1 MTDTTSRERTGA
13 TPVERVTR
21 AVVVLGFVLL
31 VALTFGPALF
41 GFGVF
46 LDVDF
51 LRAYWPFTATGAVP
65 AGAMW
70 CRGDTF
76 DALYPAIV
84 NTVESARSGVWPTWT
99 PYEVGGAPMAS
110 LPNHTVLS
118 PVTWPFWVLPSH
130 VAPAWVKLTELVIVV
145 VGMLALL
152 GRWGV
157 RRSAGLLAAFVF
169 FTCGFMLMWT
179 NWPHTRVAVFIPLL
193 LWALDRVVVER
204 RARDVAWVG
213 LVVASMLL
221 GGFPA
226 VTLFALTT
234 GAVYVLVVGWR
245 QQGTRATVLAYAG
258 AAGGVVLG
266 VALAAVQILPFA
278 MNLQTVLAGREPREA
293 SPSELLVTSVAPRAW
308 GTCVDN
314 ARWSSTNPIEGIA
327 YVGVGAVLLVL
338 TLLVLGRS
346 ARVRP
351 GVVALISVL
360 LAAWVW
366 LTWFGGAPLDLLQ
379 QLPGFD
385 TNKIGRATSIVG
397 FLVALAAAFGLDRL
411 MSDDDGPGPRPERR
425 RLPLVGRLAVGAVLA
440 LGALYV
446 GWRVHEVA
454 AITGATGLVRDQ
466 LVAPAIWALAGVAVL
481 AAGLLSRRVRPFV
494 PLALVVIV
502 IVQAVVF
509 ARHVWPL
516 SDRSNLYPVT
526 EAHEFLQANIGAD
539 RYASG
544 GMWGYPAT
552 SDYYK
557 LRTPVG
563 HEFTAPAWMQLLQAV
578 SPDTQVTRTYTRF
591 ADLPTPEIGD
601 DPLLDQF
608 SVKYWAVRP
617 SQIVGRAD
625 DPSGERSGTVTLGDE
640 ERASCELPAGPLRGV
655 VLSLDRTVPLED
667 DDRVQAHVRVTAGG
681 EVVEGA
687 RAFNT
692 TMEDGQLR
700 IGVAGEDLPSS
711 DDAEV
716 EVWFS
721 GAPRAVELDATADGL
736 SCRALRPDDD
746 GLKLV
751 HVDAGSLVYE
761 RSTSLPRIRW
771 AGESRVVESAD
782 ERLELLGK
790 GVPADRVLLDETG
803 PFEAEG
809 SSARVDTVRDDAG
822 SIEVEVDADGDG
834 YLVVGDSILREGWE
848 ATVDGE
854 PVDLVA
860 ANHAFAAVP
869 VPDGRHT
876 VELAYRAP
884 GLAPGL
890 AISAGAALLTAGVF
904 VVPLVRRRTRSGGD
918 AVDDQLD
925 AREE

>member
-1 MTDTTSRERTGA
+1 MMQTPSRERTGA
-13 TPVERVTR
+13 TPLERVTR
-21 AVVVLGFVLL
+21 AVVGIGFVVL
-31 VALTFGPALF
+31 VAVTFGPALF

-51 LRAYWPFTATGAVP
+51 LQAYWPFTATGAVP

-84 NTVESARSGVWPTWT
+84 NTVESARNGVWPTWT

-118 PVTWPFWVLPSH
+118 PVTWPFWVLPSP

-145 VGMLALL
+145 VGMMALL

-157 RRSAGLLAAFVF
+157 RRSAGMLAAFVF

-204 RARDVAWVG
+204 RVRDLAWVG

-234 GAVYVLVVGWR
+234 GAVYVLVQGWR
-245 QQGTRATVLAYAG
+245 QPGTRATVAAYAG

-266 VALAAVQILPFA
+266 LALAAVQILPFV

-293 SPSELLVTSVAPRAW
+293 SSTELLVTGVAPGAW

-327 YVGVGAVLLVL
+327 YVGAGAVLLVL

-351 GVVALISVL
+351 GVVGLMSVL
-360 LAAWVW
+360 LAVWVW
-366 LTWFGGAPLDLLQ
+366 LTWFGGLPLDLLQ
-379 QLPGFD
+379 SLPGYD

-397 FLVALAAAFGLDRL
+397 FLVALVAAFGLDRL
-411 MSDDDGPGPRPERR
+411 LTRGDGEPSRPAARP
-425 RLPLVGRLAVGAVLA
+425 LPLVGRIALGGLLAVGAA
-440 LGALYV
+440 YV
-446 GWRVHEVA
+446 GWEVHRVA
-454 AITGATGLVRDQ
+454 AVAGSSA
-466 LVAPAIWALAGVAVL
+466 LVADELVMPAIWAAIGVVVL
-481 AAGLLSRRVRPFV
+481 TVGAFSTRARRFV
-494 PLALVVIV
+494 PVVLVLIV
-502 IVQAVVF
+502 VAQATMF

-516 SDRSNLYPVT
+516 SDRSHLYPVT
-526 EAHEFLQANIGAD
+526 GAHEFLQANIGAD
-539 RYASG
+539 RFAG
-544 GMWGYPAT
+544 GAMWGYPAT
-552 SDYYK
+552 ADHYR
-557 LRTPVG
+557 LRTPIG
-563 HEFTAPAWMQLLQAV
+563 HEFTAPSWMELLQEV

-591 ADLPTPEIGD
+591 SDLPTNEIGD

-617 SQIVGRAD
+617 SQLAGRFEEPVS
-625 DPSGERSGTVTLGDE
+625 DPSGTVNLDE
-640 ERASCELPAGPLRGV
+640 DERAACVLPAGELRGV
-655 VLSLDRTVPLED
+655 SVFLDEALTLGER
-667 DDRVQAHVRVTAGG
+667 DRVHAHVRVRAGG
-681 EVVEGA
+681 EEVEGV
-687 RAFNT
+687 RTYPT
-692 TMEDGQLR
+692 TIEEGPVR
-700 IGVAGEDLPSS
+700 IGVAGEDLPTS

-716 EVWFS
+716 EVWFT
-721 GAPRAVELDATADGL
+721 GTREPVELATTGDGL
-736 SCRALRPDDD
+736 VCGAVRPADD
-746 GLKLV
+746 GLRLV
-751 HVDAGSLVYE
+751 HSDAGSVVYE

-771 AGESRVVESAD
+771 AGDSRVVKSVDDRLKLLRNGVLAD
-782 ERLELLGK
+782 G
-790 GVPADRVLLDETG
+790 VLLAAPG
-803 PFEAEG
+803 PFVADG
-809 SSARVDTVRDDAG
+809 STARVDTVRDDAG

-834 YLVVGDSILREGWE
+834 YLVVGDSIVREGWE

-854 PVDLVA
+854 PVDLLA
-860 ANHAFAAVP
+860 GNHAFAAVP
-869 VPDGRHT
+869 VTDGRHT
-876 VELAYRAP
+876 VELRYRAP
-884 GLAPGL
+884 GLRAGL
-890 AISAGAALLTAGVF
+890 MVSAGAALLTAGLF
-904 VVPLVRRRTRSGGD
+904 VVPLVRRRSRSAGD